1 MEDEEYRYKTSI
13 RIAKPDDS
21 GDYYGQVEL
30 TSNENIFRGQRTHY
44 INDYTKYVKSSDPI
58 HACIFKWWKGTIEK
72 IRSQFKHNYVEE
84 IDIDI
89 YGVPILLET
98 NETNRILYLNGKA
111 ISNEHLANC
120 LSRLTFKAIFTK
132 NTKELYKTMR
142 KYLKVHEDIR
152 HVLENRLS
160 YHFFNDFSKQEVKLN
175 VSQISDSEYAVEVSD
190 GIWGTM
196 TARDLVSFC
205 KYFLHGK
212 KGSKWAFCSPN
223 RLFKE
228 TVGRPPTQS
237 EFELMIPFLLQNRT
251 LNLIEDRAKELI
263 MDMKKEYPDKIFLEF
278 NEDNFLKVMYVRGK
292 EFDWKL
298 STNYDRHRK
307 RTGRQAVSTHYWN
320 EKFLCKDELEKI
332 QEEGLEHGHWQGPIC
347 IDNMS
352 KDTPLGDQFAARA
365 FACMNDSALRQM
377 VHTVKSVLPS
387 NPQEYHRFDFSE
399 HKENMELKPEM
410 FQ

>member
-1 MEDEEYRYKTSI
+1 MDDEEYKYKTTI

-21 GDYYGQVEL
+21 GDYYEPVL
-30 TSNENIFRGQRTHY
+30 LSSNAHIFRGQRSHY
-44 INDYTKYVKSSDPI
+44 INDYINYAHSSDPI
-58 HACIFKWWKGTIEK
+58 QANLFSWWKSTIQQ
-72 IRSQFKHNYVEE
+72 IRTEFKYNDTEE
-84 IDIDI
+84 IYIDL
-89 YGVPILLET
+89 YGVPIILET
-98 NETNRILYLNGKA
+98 NQTKRILYLSGKA

-120 LSRLTFKAIFTK
+120 LARLTFKAIFTK
-132 NTKELYKTMR
+132 ETTELYKTMK

-160 YHFFNDFSKQEVKLN
+160 FHFFNNFERQDVRLN

-212 KGSKWAFCSPN
+212 KVSKWSFCSPS

-228 TVGRPPTQS
+228 TVGRPPTSS
-237 EFELMIPFLLQNRT
+237 EQELMIPFLLQNRT
-251 LNLIEDRAKELI
+251 LDLIEDRAKQLV
-263 MDMKKEYPDKIFLEF
+263 MDMKNEYPDRIFLEF
-278 NEDNFLKVMYVRGK
+278 NEDKFLKVMYVRGK

-298 STNYDRHRK
+298 TTKWDSHK
-307 RTGRQAVSTHYWN
+307 KKTGRQAVSTHYWH
-320 EKFLCKDELEKI
+320 EKFLTKEAMQKLADEG
-332 QEEGLEHGHWQGPIC
+332 QENGHWQGPIC

-377 VHTVKSVLPS
+377 VHTVKSILPKEPK
-387 NPQEYHRFDFSE
+387 NFHRFDFSQ
-399 HKENMELKPEM
+399 HKQNMHYQPEL
-410 FQ
+410 FL

>member
-1 MEDEEYRYKTSI
+1 MEDEEYKYKTQI

-21 GDYYGQVEL
+21 GDYYAGVDMI
-30 TSNENIFRGQRTHY
+30 SNEHIFRGQRTHY
-44 INDYTKYVKSSDPI
+44 INDYTRYVKSSDPI
-58 HACIFKWWKGTIEK
+58 HACIFKWWKGTIGK
-72 IRSQFKHNYVEE
+72 IRSQFKYDDTQE
-84 IDIDI
+84 IYISI

-98 NETNRILYLNGKA
+98 NKSKRILYLNGKA

-132 NTKELYKTMR
+132 ETKELYKTMK

-160 YHFFNDFSKQEVKLN
+160 FHFFNNFERQDVKLN

-196 TARDLVSFC
+196 TARDIVSFC

-212 KGSKWAFCSPN
+212 KVSKWSFCSPN

-228 TVGRPPTQS
+228 TVGRPPTKAES
-237 EFELMIPFLLQNRT
+237 ELMTPFLLQNRT
-251 LNLIEDRAKELI
+251 LDLIEDRAKQLV
-263 MDMKKEYPDKIFLEF
+263 MDMKNEYPDKIFLEF
-278 NEDNFLKVMYVRGK
+278 NEDKFLKVMYVRGK

-298 STNYDRHRK
+298 STNHDRHRK
-307 RTGRQAVSTHYWN
+307 RTGRQAVSTHFWH
-320 EKFLCKDELEKI
+320 EKFLTKEEI
-332 QEEGLEHGHWQGPIC
+332 QKLTEEGREHGHWQGPIC

-352 KDTPLGDQFAARA
+352 QDTPLGDQFAARA

-377 VHTVKSVLPS
+377 VHTVKSILPS
-387 NPQEYHRFDFSE
+387 NPKDFHRFDFSE
-399 HKENMELKPEM
+399 HKDNVRLKPEL
-410 FQ
+410 FL